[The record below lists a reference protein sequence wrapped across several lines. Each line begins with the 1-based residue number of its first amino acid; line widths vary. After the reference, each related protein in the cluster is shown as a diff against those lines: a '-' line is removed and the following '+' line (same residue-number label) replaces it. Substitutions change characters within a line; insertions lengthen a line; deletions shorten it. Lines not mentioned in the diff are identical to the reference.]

1 MAHAVEEDGA
11 LVVAGVRE
19 LLDIV
24 DAVKEGGFVHPEHG
38 VASHREHGGL
48 PSSSRGSDQAALGV
62 AHPRAGS
69 AASPRNPT
77 HNRTIWYSSVINVPV
92 KQPTTMFRSAS

>member
-48 PSSSRGSDQAALGV
+48 PSSSRGSDQAAPRSRASTGGLGCL
-62 AHPRAGS
+62 S
-69 AASPRNPT
+69 QKS
-77 HNRTIWYSSVINVPV
+77 YSQSDNLV
-92 KQPTTMFRSAS
+92 